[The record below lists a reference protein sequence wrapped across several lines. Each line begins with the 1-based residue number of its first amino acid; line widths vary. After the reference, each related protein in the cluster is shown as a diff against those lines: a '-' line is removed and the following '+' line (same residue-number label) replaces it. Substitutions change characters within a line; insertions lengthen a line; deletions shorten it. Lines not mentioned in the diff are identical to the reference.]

1 MIDFMTAFIYGII
14 QGVTE
19 FLPISSS
26 GHLAILPKIM
36 KFEDPGVFFDLAM
49 HVGTAVAVFVYYFK
63 QIKTL
68 FTALLKP
75 SSDPEN
81 FHFANNMIIST
92 IFSVIFVFVL
102 KGIAEDIG
110 RQLISISLCL
120 IFFGILMAISDR
132 FGKVKT
138 SMNLLDQRNFLGAAI
153 IGLSQSLA
161 IFPGVSRS
169 GITLTAARFMGLSR
183 EQGTQYSFLLSI
195 PIIIGGFLYKLKE
208 IDSGA
213 NFDLSVM
220 LFGMVLSFIVGLLT
234 IHFFLKFIRKFGLL
248 AFAIYRVILG
258 GVLFLL

>member
-1 MIDFMTAFIYGII
+1 MTAFIYGII

-49 HVGTAVAVFVYYFK
+49 HVGTAIAVFVYYFK

-68 FTALLKP
+68 FMALLKP
-75 SSDPEN
+75 KNDPQN
-81 FHFANNMIIST
+81 FNFATNMIIST
-92 IFSVIFVFVL
+92 IFSVIFVFAL
-102 KGIAEDIG
+102 KELAQSVG
-110 RQLISISLCL
+110 RQLISISICL
-120 IFFGILMAISDR
+120 IIFGILMAIADR
-132 FGKVKT
+132 FGKMKT
-138 SMNLLDQRNFLGAAI
+138 SMNLLDQRNYLGAVI
-153 IGLSQSLA
+153 IGISQSLA

-208 IDSGA
+208 IDSTA
-213 NFDLSVM
+213 KFDLTVM
-220 LFGMVLSFIVGLLT
+220 CFGMVLSFVIGLLT

-248 AFAIYRVILG
+248 AFAVYRVILG